1 MLSWCLPRSSPGM
14 WRDTVL
20 EHPMLLVLR
29 TRAMATN
36 VQKILCRVKFKFRWL
51 CAHPR
56 TFLPPTLKDR
66 PEIDN
71 VPEVSASGL
80 SWEQP
85 EPKSVDHT
93 EICDSER
100 RDIARQTVRIPQA
113 PRFFGPFQISFSFP
127 WVPVLLTTFR
137 NRGLLSGCSCASC
150 FCAGEGYTKEL
161 SSPSG
166 SMGGICGYAVS
177 FQCAPQSLCVTGT
190 SHY

>member
-1 MLSWCLPRSSPGM
+1 MSTRSIAARCWGCSSPSLSFLGEAGQSLSPSSAEVIMLSWCRPRSSPGM

-85 EPKSVDHT
+85 DPKSVDQT

-113 PRFFGPFQISFSFP
+113 PRFFSKQWSQVGS
-127 WVPVLLTTFR
+127 LL
-137 NRGLLSGCSCASC
+137 
-150 FCAGEGYTKEL
+150 
-161 SSPSG
+161 
-166 SMGGICGYAVS
+166 
-177 FQCAPQSLCVTGT
+177 
-190 SHY
+190 